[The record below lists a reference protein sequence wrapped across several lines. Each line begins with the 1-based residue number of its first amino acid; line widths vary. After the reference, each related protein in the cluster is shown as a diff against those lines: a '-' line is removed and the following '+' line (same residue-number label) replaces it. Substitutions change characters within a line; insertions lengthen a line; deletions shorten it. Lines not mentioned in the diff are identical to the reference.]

1 MKLSKYVTN
10 LDLDENKKML
20 YSTLERKYILYDK
33 SEEKNIILFLSQLNK
48 GTYTENEIELFKE
61 LVQKKMILQDDI
73 DEEKKLEILENA
85 DKYQDNIYKLMI
97 YATNACNFRCTY
109 CEQPHVVKQLD
120 EETRY
125 QILALIERHAK
136 KSKTI
141 QLDWFGG
148 EPLLEYE
155 NICDMLEK
163 ANCIC
168 KENGSKFISSFTTN
182 GYLLNE
188 KRIKKL
194 KELNTKCMQITLDG
208 TKNCHDKRRVLA
220 DGNGTFD
227 VILKNL
233 IAVVNEG
240 ICVTLR
246 VNIDSE
252 NSEDMTEL
260 LESIPRKLRTKIAIS
275 ISNIFQNTE
284 KISTFNLYKQA
295 IEKGYLYINRWNM
308 YAPCHACQKNA
319 IVIDTDGSIL
329 LCAGTDEDEKR
340 VGYIGAKGNVCLERE
355 AALFDLHSTTAR
367 NNPDCRD
374 CIELPFCIGSCRYA
388 RMKENTKCQGKSNDG
403 LSLHERALLDYY
415 SDIQK
420 IQGGTD
426 NE

>member
-48 GTYTENEIELFKE
+48 G
-61 LVQKKMILQDDI
+61 
-73 DEEKKLEILENA
+73 
-85 DKYQDNIYKLMI
+85 
-97 YATNACNFRCTY
+97 
-109 CEQPHVVKQLD
+109 
-120 EETRY
+120 
-125 QILALIERHAK
+125 
-136 KSKTI
+136 
-141 QLDWFGG
+141 
-148 EPLLEYE
+148 
-155 NICDMLEK
+155 
-163 ANCIC
+163 
-168 KENGSKFISSFTTN
+168 
-182 GYLLNE
+182 
-188 KRIKKL
+188 
-194 KELNTKCMQITLDG
+194 
-208 TKNCHDKRRVLA
+208 
-220 DGNGTFD
+220 
-227 VILKNL
+227 
-233 IAVVNEG
+233 
-240 ICVTLR
+240 
-246 VNIDSE
+246 
-252 NSEDMTEL
+252 
-260 LESIPRKLRTKIAIS
+260 
-275 ISNIFQNTE
+275 SNIFQNTE

-355 AALFDLHSTTAR
+355 ATLFDLHSTTAR